1 MKKDMSSAIVHIRDG
16 KIQNPKTIRRLFDDA
31 TDGRYRVELKKSNKR
46 TLLQNAW
53 FHVILPDIV
62 KGLQD
67 AGYSEVKT
75 NDDAKL
81 VIKALFFKKIITNG
95 IEEIS
100 VIEGTSETSKENFI
114 ERADE
119 IIRWAQ
125 EYLGINVSPPN
136 TQFEFFE

>member
-1 MKKDMSSAIVHIRDG
+1 MNSVIVNIREG
-16 KIQNPKTIRRLFDDA
+16 KIDNPKTIKKAFDELK
-31 TDGRYRVELKKSNKR
+31 DGRYKVDIKKSNKR

-53 FHVILPDIV
+53 FHAILPDIV

-75 NDDAKL
+75 TDDAKL

-125 EYLGINVSPPN
+125 EYLNINVAPPN
-136 TQFEFFE
+136 KQFEFFET